1 MSIKRFGLVLCLTCW
16 MGLSDFALG
25 PAKGGSLL
33 VYDSGNTETSK
44 PGASPW
50 LVTWTD
56 PGVNLA
62 ITASAGGANSQSKQL
77 TLKYQF
83 TGAALTPVSLVFTED
98 GVASSS
104 YGGKSADPTDGLN
117 FKLTEQL
124 TNGTNIPI
132 KMFTETLTDSDMAPN
147 PLSTQNPKTLTRA
160 TVPTAAGSDHHPS
173 QSHFH
178 SINGPYTPFSL
189 LTPLDQLN
197 GGQLAVLGRG
207 MLSKGDAATNINFKI
222 HDIVV
227 SNYERQ
233 FTLTITPSGA
243 AANPE
248 PASFVLMGIGVA
260 GALGYSWRRRKSA
273 TARASR
279 T

>member
-1 MSIKRFGLVLCLTCW
+1 

-33 VYDSGNTETSK
+33 VYDSGNTETNK

-56 PGVNLA
+56 PGVGLK
-62 ITASAGGANSQSKQL
+62 ITASAAGANSQTKQL
-77 TLKYQF
+77 TLTYAF
-83 TGAALTPVSLVFTED
+83 TGAALAPVSLLFTED
-98 GVASSS
+98 GVATSS

-132 KMFTETLTDSDMAPN
+132 KTLVESLTDSDMAPN
-147 PLSTQNPKTLTRA
+147 PLSTQNPKTLTPA

-173 QSHFH
+173 RSHFH
-178 SINGPYTPFSL
+178 SVNGPYTPFSL
-189 LTPLDQLN
+189 RTSLEQLN
-197 GGQLAVLGRG
+197 GGQLAVLSGG
-207 MLSKGDAATNINFKI
+207 TLSKGDAATNINFKI

-227 SNYERQ
+227 SNFERQ
-233 FTLTITPSGA
+233 FTLTITPSA
-243 AANPE
+243 TATVPE
-248 PASFVLMGIGVA
+248 PASFMLMGIGVA
-260 GALGYSWRRRKSA
+260 GTLGYAWRRRKSA
-273 TARASR
+273 AARACR